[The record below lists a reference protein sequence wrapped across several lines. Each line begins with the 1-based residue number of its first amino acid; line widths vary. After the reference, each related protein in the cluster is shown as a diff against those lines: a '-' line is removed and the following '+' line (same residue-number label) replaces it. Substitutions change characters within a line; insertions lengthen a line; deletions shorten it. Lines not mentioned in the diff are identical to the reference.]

1 MGHEFC
7 GRVSKV
13 GANSRLKP
21 GQPVMVDP
29 RFWCSSCHS
38 CKASNTN
45 ICNQWGFLGL
55 HSFDGGGYSEY
66 VAVKEDMCYVLPEN
80 VPLKDAALIEPLVVA
95 NHAVRSSGF
104 HSYHDQTVLILGGG
118 PVGLAM
124 MAVLKAKGVGRL
136 IVSEPTAKRQQ
147 QTKQFVDVVLNPR
160 DVKVGDECRK
170 LTDDKGVDLVFD
182 CAGIMPGLRDGMDA
196 LRRGGTYVN
205 VAGWEKDVCASHP
218 RSRLRQT
225 LVADRAAVYRAHG
238 TFHAERDHLP
248 SIHELYR
255 TRLQGDC
262 ARLDSR

>member
-13 GANSRLKP
+13 GNHSKLKL
-21 GQPVMVDP
+21 GQAVMIDP
-29 RFWCSSCHS
+29 RILCSNCHA

-45 ICNQWGFLGL
+45 ICSQWGFLGL

-66 VAVKEDMCYVLPEN
+66 VAVKEDMCYVLPEH

-104 HSYHDQTVLILGGG
+104 DSYHGETVLILGGG

-170 LTDDKGVDLVFD
+170 MTDGNGVDLVFD

-205 VAGWEKDVCASHP
+205 VAGWEKEVWASNP
-218 RSRLRQT
+218 ATQSRRHSLLT
-225 LVADRAAVYRAHG
+225 
-238 TFHAERDHLP
+238 
-248 SIHELYR
+248 
-255 TRLQGDC
+255 
-262 ARLDSR
+262 